1 MFRRSIAPAAAV
13 LLTLAACSKGADQSA
28 SAGDST
34 ATAVAA
40 NAAELHCSP
49 APQVPVPGRASP
61 YDSVAVPLGADT
73 ALLCY
78 GRPSMKG
85 RTIFGG
91 LIPFGQLWRTGAN
104 EPTILHLPVAA
115 SIAGM
120 PVEAGSYSIY
130 TMPGEKEWTIIVNR
144 STSQWGIE
152 SQYTPEIAAQEVG
165 RATVPAAPTSA
176 PVEQFT
182 IHAMPGVSATTDLV
196 LEWENTSVAI
206 PIARS

>member
-1 MFRRSIAPAAAV
+1 MFRRSIAPAAIV
-13 LLTLAACSKGADQSA
+13 LLTLAACSKGADQA
-28 SAGDST
+28 ATEGDST
-34 ATAVAA
+34 ATALAA
-40 NAAELHCSP
+40 HTSELHCTP

-61 YDSVAVPLGADT
+61 YDSVAVPIGADT

-104 EPTILHLPVAA
+104 EPTLLHRPVAA
-115 SIAGM
+115 TIAGM

-182 IHAMPGVSATTDLV
+182 IRAMP
-196 LEWENTSVAI
+196 E
-206 PIARS
+206 